1 MTENGQ
7 PVVGLAVAP
16 PGGSKSGALLLVD
29 ASNSMKGA
37 PIQGATVAAR
47 AFLTERKSDLPAAII
62 AFNPNVETLSDFTT
76 NKADLA
82 AAVAK
87 APATAEGT
95 HIYDALIEAANKA
108 KDQGLER
115 TTVVLL
121 SDGANFD
128 TSNSSLA
135 EAL

>member
-1 MTENGQ
+1 
-7 PVVGLAVAP
+7 
-16 PGGSKSGALLLVD
+16 
-29 ASNSMKGA
+29 MKGA

-47 AFLTERKSDLPAAII
+47 AFLDERKKRPAGRHHRLQPERRDALGLHHQQGAIS
-62 AFNPNVETLSDFTT
+62 LQ
-76 NKADLA
+76 
-82 AAVAK
+82 AVAK

-128 TSNSSLA
+128 TSTFSLA
-135 EAL
+135 EALRR